1 MQAFPEDTE
10 TNPRRCYDPNA
21 CDSCHSCG
29 HLPLKGK
36 VLEAGCCTVLCLD
49 MKCPCELIMSK
60 HLVPAGDIVLEGCR
74 TFRRQSLSG
83 KKSLRVGLEALQPG
97 ITSCLL
103 SVPLGKCLCVF
114 MCMFLCV
121 IINVHM
127 CMWVHVSMHAHV
139 EVRGQH

>member
-1 MQAFPEDTE
+1 
-10 TNPRRCYDPNA
+10 
-21 CDSCHSCG
+21 
-29 HLPLKGK
+29 
-36 VLEAGCCTVLCLD
+36 
-49 MKCPCELIMSK
+49 MSK

-114 MCMFLCV
+114 MCVFLCV
-121 IINVHM
+121 TLGANQYAVVWRSEDKLGSWLSTWFESGSLDVH
-127 CMWVHVSMHAHV
+127 H
-139 EVRGQH
+139 